1 MPIICKIQLDTADFK
16 AELDRIAKLTER
28 VQSEVSAR
36 SETAAQKVGS
46 DAGKAAQS
54 VGKAVEEIGSA
65 AEEAARNVESAA
77 QNAGALAGNIADTAE
92 AVAANAAEAGEAVR
106 ASAEVSAGTIRE
118 GIDAIAQQTTQ
129 AQTDISSGAEKTA
142 ESIGTATKKAAES
155 VKDAAKKSAES
166 VESVK
171 KAAVEAAESVSK
183 QGDASEKAGTKTG
196 NSMKAAAGSIKS
208 AAGATSGVISALGG
222 VSPQLGFIGQALQAL
237 LSGPIAAVM
246 AAVTALIAVATAAW
260 DVCTTS
266 AEEYRKKLAAILDLQ
281 GKVTDR
287 LRDGMDASDRYL
299 TRLEELDRMENK
311 GNAAKAEQA
320 RLLEILTRRYGD
332 LGIAIDKDTGKMS
345 GLDEVRKKIRGD
357 GASKIADS
365 LQKELGIKLKQIPE
379 VEVGMGSGSA
389 KDRARLEAVLAGYD
403 PDKVKR
409 SYETMSG
416 TMGPSIT
423 RETMSGPKISM
434 REERAFLADYIEKAD
449 ITDEKTTEALKA
461 RIDALDDYLKT
472 ADEITR
478 IRTTGHATESD
489 EAATMNAETS
499 RENQRESSAR
509 SDKQFTQNRELAAM
523 SGEDRAEALRKL
535 IREEEDKIDRLGK
548 MPGTDGEILNSRQRR
563 YDLKKQLDALD
574 DEKQR
579 RRDEEDDAYAAGL
592 TPVEK
597 AELLRNRLA
606 KAQKDEEGYRKELS
620 DLEKPGIPDA
630 ADDDRKLDL
639 KDKILKTQGRILTIG
654 RQIAEAEAEAVR
666 LEEEAAEKVS
676 RYLDGKAGDLEL
688 ARLEAA
694 AEYEKADALRLEN
707 ELRQQGVSLSE
718 QELDAAKKLT
728 AERNSVALQ
737 SNLTDQARD
746 LLDAAKRS
754 VGLDREADEDKA
766 IREAEKLKR
775 GKLDDS
781 ERDYVLKLTELS
793 RAVSGREDNPL
804 AWKPDL
810 SVKTNELTARGGF
823 ATGAVMPSAD
833 QINRSMLS
841 EIKNGMK
848 YLSNIEDLV
857 REGLQT

>member
-1 MPIICKIQLDTADFK
+1 MPVICKIQLDTTDFK
-16 AELDRIAKLTER
+16 RELDNLIKHTEQ
-28 VQSEVSAR
+28 VQAEVSAK
-36 SETAAQKVGS
+36 SENAARKVGADAENAAQTVK
-46 DAGKAAQS
+46 AGAENAAQA
-54 VGKAVEEIGSA
+54 VGAA
-65 AEEAARNVESAA
+65 AEATS
-77 QNAGALAGNIADTAE
+77 QDAGALAGNIADTAA
-92 AVAANAAEAGEAVR
+92 AVAANASGAGEAVR
-106 ASAEVSAGTIRE
+106 ASAEESADAIRE
-118 GIDAIAQQTTQ
+118 GVDAIARQTAQ
-129 AQTDISSGAEKTA
+129 AQADISAGAEKTA
-142 ESIGTATKKAAES
+142 ESIGTAAKKAAES
-155 VKDAAKKSAES
+155 VKAGAEKSVKS

-171 KAAVEAAESVSK
+171 KAAAEAAESASK

-246 AAVTALIAVATAAW
+246 AAVTALIAAATAAW
-260 DVCTTS
+260 DICTQS

-320 RLLEILTRRYGD
+320 RLLEILTKRYGD

-345 GLDEVRKKIRGD
+345 GLDEARKKIRGD
-357 GASKIADS
+357 DSSKIADS
-365 LQKELGIKLKQIPE
+365 LQKELDIKLKQIPE
-379 VEVGMGSGSA
+379 VAVGMSSGSA

-409 SYETMSG
+409 SYETISG

-423 RETMSGPKISM
+423 RETMSGPKITR

-472 ADEITR
+472 ADEVTR

-489 EAATMNAETS
+489 EAAAMNAETS

-548 MPGTDGEILNSRQRR
+548 MPGTDGEILKSRQRR

-592 TPVEK
+592 SP
-597 AELLRNRLA
+597 AERAEMLRGRLA
-606 KAQKDEEGYRKELS
+606 KTQKDEEGYRKELS
-620 DLEKPGIPDA
+620 DLEKPGNLGA

-639 KDKILKTQGRILTIG
+639 KDKILKTQGRILAIEK
-654 RQIAEAEAEAVR
+654 QIAEAEAEAVR
-666 LEEEAAEKVS
+666 LEQEARAQVNS
-676 RYLDGKAGDLEL
+676 YLDGKAEDLAI

-707 ELRQQGVSLSE
+707 ELRERGLSLSE
-718 QELDAAKKLT
+718 QELETAKKT
-728 AERNSVALQ
+728 VKERNSVTLQ
-737 SNLTDQARD
+737 SNLTDQTRD

-754 VGLDREADEDKA
+754 VGLDKEADEDKA
-766 IREAEKLKR
+766 IREAEKAKR
-775 GKLDDS
+775 GKLDDR
-781 ERDYVLKLTELS
+781 ERDYVLKLVELS
-793 RAVSGREDNPL
+793 RAVSGQEENPL

-810 SVKTNELTARGGF
+810 SSRTNELTARGGF
-823 ATGAVMPSAD
+823 STGAVMPSAE
-833 QINRSMLS
+833 QINKSILS
-841 EIKNGMK
+841 ELQSKFKLLGEIKEI
-848 YLSNIEDLV
+848 LQ
-857 REGLQT
+857 EGLQT